1 MDPLDAIYEAI
12 LDGDTNLVEE
22 HTRAALDSG
31 QSADTILKQA
41 LIPAMNEVGDLY
53 EAGEYFVPEML
64 VAARAMKAGLA
75 VIKPLLV
82 DSDVEPVGKVVIGT
96 VKGDMHDVGK
106 NLVAMMLEGAGFEII
121 DLGIDVGAE
130 KFVSAVEEHGADVV
144 AMSALLTTTM
154 VNMRSTVEALESAG
168 LRDRVK
174 VIVGG
179 APVSDDFARE
189 IGADG
194 YAADAGQATKLAK
207 GLVGV
212 A

>member
-12 LDGDTNLVEE
+12 LDGDGNLVEE

-31 QSADTILKQA
+31 QSADAILKQA
-41 LIPAMNEVGDLY
+41 LIPAMNEVGALY

-96 VKGDMHDVGK
+96 VKVDMHDVGK
-106 NLVAMMLEGAGFEII
+106 NLVAMMLEGAGFEIV

-130 KFVSAVEEHGADVV
+130 KFVAAVEEHGADVV

-154 VNMRSTVEALESAG
+154 VNMRSTVEALEAAG
-168 LRDRVK
+168 FRDRVK

-179 APVSDDFARE
+179 APVSDEFARQ

-194 YAADAGQATKLAK
+194 YAADAGQAAKLAK
-207 GLVGV
+207 ELVGV